1 MDIFDRHPN
10 LGEWNELIET
20 SLADPDSEP
29 ILNLAPGDVPR
40 YDAIFVGGGAGGRFG
55 ASYLRAMG
63 GRPLII
69 DAWPF
74 LGGSCPHQAC
84 VPHHL
89 FSEVA
94 EELDRMRWFSDELF
108 FPKFDASRASI
119 LDIIRLFLSGRG
131 SAHAFMNWQTKEQLD
146 VEYVLNARATIVDAN
161 TVTAAGRTFHADNLV
176 LGMGARPVVP
186 AGVPGLDRPGVFDFV
201 SLVEELD
208 YEPNR
213 CVIIGGSKVAMEY
226 GSFFQATGCETT
238 IVSRSP
244 LMRTRALHHVDEDLR
259 QYVVGGMR
267 KRGMQI
273 LEGAHPVSVDGDGP
287 DGRVRAVT
295 VRLASGEQV
304 ELETDFVFLG
314 LGERPHVADAR
325 AALGIEVGPNGRVV
339 VDKRMRTSVPG
350 VYAIGDMIDGPM
362 EMFKARKSGVTA
374 ARNIMGEDL
383 EFDFTEFPDFL
394 HTTYEVTWVG
404 LTEAEA
410 RAAQDDV
417 IIIQMPPY
425 VEGLDTLNLP
435 LPCAEG
441 TMLYA
446 IQQARTVRLPEAGGG
461 RGHPQG
467 PRRAP
472 LRLRRQGRVPVPGSP
487 DPPPGGA
494 DHRPAGLDERAVPQP
509 GALRAA
515 GPAAG
520 RKVEADPPVTM
531 RSGSGPAGPTSPRP
545 GSCCAS

>member
-1 MDIFDRHPN
+1 MTNGRCHVDIRDQHFN
-10 LGEWNELIET
+10 LAEWNELIE
-20 SLADPDSEP
+20 SCLADPGSEP
-29 ILNLAPGDVPR
+29 LLNLAPGSDDE
-40 YDAIFVGGGAGGRFG
+40 YDAVFVGGGAGGRFG
-55 ASYLRAMG
+55 AAYLKAMG
-63 GRPLII
+63 GRPLIV

-89 FSEVA
+89 FSEAA
-94 EELDRMRWFSDELF
+94 EELDRMRWFSDEMF
-108 FPKFDASRASI
+108 FPKFDESRASI
-119 LDIIRLFLSGRG
+119 LDMVQVFVAGRG

-146 VEYVLNARATIVDAN
+146 VEYILNAQATIVDRN
-161 TVTAAGRTFHADNLV
+161 TVEAAGRTFTTRNLV
-176 LGMGARPVVP
+176 LGMGARPVRP
-186 AGVPGLDRPGVFDFV
+186 DIPGLDLAGVYDFV

-208 YEPNR
+208 YEPTR

-226 GSFFQATGCETT
+226 GSFFHATGCDTT

-244 LMRTRALHHVDEDLR
+244 LMRTRTLHHVDEDLR

-267 KRGMQI
+267 KRGLEV
-273 LEGAHPVSVDGDGP
+273 LEGAHPVSVNGS
-287 DGRVRAVT
+287 DGRVASVT
-295 VRLASGEQV
+295 VRLETGE
-304 ELETDFVFLG
+304 EMDLETDFVFLG
-314 LGERPHVADAR
+314 TGERPSVAQAQDT
-325 AALGIEVGPNGRVV
+325 LGIEVGPTGRVV
-339 VDKRMRTSVPG
+339 VDKRMRTNVPG

-410 RAAQDDV
+410 RAAYDDV

-425 VEGLDTLNLP
+425 VKGLDTPNLP

-446 IQQARTVRLPEAGGG
+446 FRKPELSGFQKLVVDGTSRRVLGAHHVGYGAKDAFQYLDHLIHRPDGLTIDELGWMNELFLNPEHFIQLS
-461 RGHPQG
+461 
-467 PRRAP
+467 
-472 LRLRRQGRVPVPGSP
+472 RLR
-487 DPPPGGA
+487 
-494 DHRPAGLDERAVPQP
+494 
-509 GALRAA
+509 
-515 GPAAG
+515 AG
-520 RKVEADPPVTM
+520 RQTLANL
-531 RSGSGPAGPTSPRP
+531 
-545 GSCCAS
+545 

>member
-1 MDIFDRHPN
+1 VDIRDLHLN
-10 LGEWNELIET
+10 LGEWNELIER

-29 ILNLAPGDVPR
+29 LLNLERDADPR
-40 YDAIFVGGGAGGRFG
+40 YDAVFVGGGAGGRFG
-55 ASYLRAMG
+55 AAYLRAMG

-69 DAWPF
+69 DSWPF

-89 FSEVA
+89 FSEAA

-119 LDIIRLFLSGRG
+119 LEIVRLFLAGRG

-146 VEYVLNARATIVDAN
+146 VEYVLNARATIVDRN
-161 TVTAAGRTFHADNLV
+161 TVTAAGRTFHAENLV
-176 LGMGARPVVP
+176 LGMGARPVLP

-208 YEPNR
+208 YEPTR

-226 GSFFQATGCETT
+226 GSFFHATGCETT
-238 IVSRSP
+238 IVSRSQ
-244 LMRTRALHHVDEDLR
+244 LMRTKALHHVDEDLR

-267 KRGMQI
+267 RRGMEI
-273 LEGAHPVSVDGDGP
+273 LEGAHPVSVNGEGDG
-287 DGRVRAVT
+287 GRVRSVT
-295 VRLASGEQV
+295 VRLESGEQV

-314 LGERPHVADAR
+314 LGERPNVAQAVE
-325 AALGIEVGPNGRVV
+325 ALGIEVGPTGRVV
-339 VDKRMRTSVPG
+339 ADKRMRTNVPG

-374 ARNIMGEDL
+374 ARNIMGEEL

-410 RAAQDDV
+410 RAAHEDV

-425 VEGLDTLNLP
+425 VEGLDTPNLP

-446 IQQARTVRLPEAGGG
+446 FSKPELSGFQKLVVDGASRKVLGAHHCGYGAKDAFQYLDHLIHRPEGLTVDQLGWMNELFLNPEHFVQLA
-461 RGHPQG
+461 
-467 PRRAP
+467 
-472 LRLRRQGRVPVPGSP
+472 RLR
-487 DPPPGGA
+487 
-494 DHRPAGLDERAVPQP
+494 AGKSTLTH
-509 GALRAA
+509 L
-515 GPAAG
+515 
-520 RKVEADPPVTM
+520 
-531 RSGSGPAGPTSPRP
+531 
-545 GSCCAS
+545 

>member
-1 MDIFDRHPN
+1 VDIRDQHFN
-10 LGEWNELIET
+10 LGEWNNIIES
-20 SLADPDSEP
+20 SLSDPDSEP
-29 ILNLAPGDVPR
+29 LVNIVGDEDAL
-40 YDAIFVGGGAGGRFG
+40 YDGIYVGGGAGGRFG
-55 ASYLRAMG
+55 SAYMKAMG

-89 FSEVA
+89 FSEAA

-108 FPKFDASRASI
+108 FPKFDQSRASI
-119 LDIIRLFLSGRG
+119 LEMVKLFLAGRG

-146 VEYVLNARATIVDAN
+146 VEYILNARATIIDKT
-161 TVTAAGRTFHADNLV
+161 TVQAAGRTFKAKNLV
-176 LGMGARPVVP
+176 LGMGARPINP
-186 AGVPGLDRPGVFDFV
+186 EIPGLDLRGVHDFV
-201 SLVEELD
+201 SLVETLD
-208 YEPNR
+208 YEPTK

-226 GSFFQATGCETT
+226 GSFFQATGCDTT

-244 LMRTRALHHVDEDLR
+244 LMRTKSLHHVDEDLR

-267 KRGMQI
+267 KRGMEI
-273 LEGAHPVSVDGDGP
+273 LEGAHPISVNDDGS
-287 DGRVRAVT
+287 GRVQTVT
-295 VRLASGEQV
+295 VRLTTGEEV
-304 ELETDFVFLG
+304 ELDTDFVFVAC
-314 LGERPHVADAR
+314 GELPNTTQAR
-325 AALGIEVGPNGRVV
+325 EVLDIDLSETGRVIV
-339 VDKRMRTSVPG
+339 NKRMQTNVPG

-383 EFDFTEFPDFL
+383 EFDYSEFPDFL

-410 RAAQDDV
+410 RDEYGSENV

-425 VEGLDTLNLP
+425 VEGLDTPNLP

-446 IQQARTVRLPEAGGG
+446 FSKPELSGYQKLVINGETRKVVGAHHVGYGAKDAFQYLDYLIHRPDG
-461 RGHPQG
+461 LTIDELGWMNELFLNPEHFVQ
-467 PRRAP
+467 
-472 LRLRRQGRVPVPGSP
+472 LSRLR
-487 DPPPGGA
+487 
-494 DHRPAGLDERAVPQP
+494 AGNAK
-509 GALRAA
+509 LRHL
-515 GPAAG
+515 
-520 RKVEADPPVTM
+520 
-531 RSGSGPAGPTSPRP
+531 
-545 GSCCAS
+545 

>member
-1 MDIFDRHPN
+1 MDIRDQHPN
-10 LGEWNELIET
+10 LGEWIALIEG

-29 ILNLAPGDVPR
+29 ILNVAHDPDPV

-55 ASYLRAMG
+55 ASYMRAMD
-63 GRPLII
+63 GRPLLI

-89 FSEVA
+89 FSEAA

-119 LDIIRLFLSGRG
+119 LELVKLFLAGRG

-146 VEYVLNARATIVDAN
+146 VEYVLNARATIVDKH
-161 TVTAAGRTFHADNLV
+161 TVTAAGKTFRAKNLV
-176 LGMGARPVVP
+176 LGMGARPVNP
-186 AGVPGLDRPGVFDFV
+186 DIPGLDLRGVYDFV

-208 YEPNR
+208 YEPTR

-226 GSFFQATGCETT
+226 GSFFQATGCDTT

-244 LMRTRALHHVDEDLR
+244 LMRTKALHHVDEDLR
-259 QYVVGGMR
+259 RYVVDGMR
-267 KRGMQI
+267 QRGMTI
-273 LEGAHPVSVDGDGP
+273 LEEAMPISVNGADGSV
-287 DGRVRAVT
+287 RSVT
-295 VRLASGEQV
+295 VRLVTGEEV

-314 LGERPHVADAR
+314 TGERPTVEQAQET
-325 AALGIEVGPNGRVV
+325 LGIEVGPSGRVV
-339 VDKRMRTSVPG
+339 VNKRMQTSVPG
-350 VYAIGDMIDGPM
+350 VYAIGDMISGPM
-362 EMFKARKSGVTA
+362 EMFKARKSGVCA

-410 RAAQDDV
+410 RETYGDDSV

-425 VEGLDTLNLP
+425 VEGLDTPNLP

-446 IQQARTVRLPEAGGG
+446 FSKPELSGFQKLVIDGESRKVVGAHHVGYGAKDAFQYLDFLIHRPEG
-461 RGHPQG
+461 LTIDTLGWMNELFLNPEHFVQ
-467 PRRAP
+467 
-472 LRLRRQGRVPVPGSP
+472 LSRLR
-487 DPPPGGA
+487 
-494 DHRPAGLDERAVPQP
+494 AGNAK
-509 GALRAA
+509 LRH
-515 GPAAG
+515 
-520 RKVEADPPVTM
+520 M
-531 RSGSGPAGPTSPRP
+531 
-545 GSCCAS
+545 

>member
-1 MDIFDRHPN
+1 MDIRDQHFN
-10 LGEWNELIET
+10 LGEWNNIIES
-20 SLADPDSEP
+20 SLSDPDSEP
-29 ILNLAPGDVPR
+29 LVNIVGDEDAL
-40 YDAIFVGGGAGGRFG
+40 YDAIYVGGGAGGRFG
-55 ASYLRAMG
+55 SAYMKAMG

-89 FSEVA
+89 FSEAA

-108 FPKFDASRASI
+108 FPKFDQSRASI
-119 LDIIRLFLSGRG
+119 LEMVKLFLAGRG

-146 VEYVLNARATIVDAN
+146 VEYILNARATIIDKT
-161 TVTAAGRTFHADNLV
+161 TVQAAGRTFKAKNLV
-176 LGMGARPVVP
+176 LGMGARPINP
-186 AGVPGLDRPGVFDFV
+186 EIPGLDLRGVHDFV
-201 SLVEELD
+201 SLVETLD
-208 YEPNR
+208 YEPTK

-226 GSFFQATGCETT
+226 GSFFQATGCDTT

-244 LMRTRALHHVDEDLR
+244 LMRTKSLHHVDEDLR

-267 KRGMQI
+267 KRGMEI
-273 LEGAHPVSVDGDGP
+273 LEGAHPISVNDDGS
-287 DGRVRAVT
+287 GRVQTVT
-295 VRLASGEQV
+295 VRLATGEEV
-304 ELETDFVFLG
+304 ELDTDFVFVAC
-314 LGERPHVADAR
+314 GELPNTTQAR
-325 AALGIEVGPNGRVV
+325 EVLDIDLSETGRVIV
-339 VDKRMRTSVPG
+339 NKRMQTNVPG

-383 EFDFTEFPDFL
+383 EFDYSEFPDFL

-410 RAAQDDV
+410 RDEYGSENV

-425 VEGLDTLNLP
+425 VEGLDTPNLP

-446 IQQARTVRLPEAGGG
+446 FSKPELSGYQKLVINGETRKVVGAHHVGYGAKDAFQYLDYLIHRPDG
-461 RGHPQG
+461 LTIDELGWMNELFLNPEHFVQ
-467 PRRAP
+467 
-472 LRLRRQGRVPVPGSP
+472 LSRLR
-487 DPPPGGA
+487 
-494 DHRPAGLDERAVPQP
+494 AGNAK
-509 GALRAA
+509 LRHL
-515 GPAAG
+515 
-520 RKVEADPPVTM
+520 
-531 RSGSGPAGPTSPRP
+531 
-545 GSCCAS
+545 